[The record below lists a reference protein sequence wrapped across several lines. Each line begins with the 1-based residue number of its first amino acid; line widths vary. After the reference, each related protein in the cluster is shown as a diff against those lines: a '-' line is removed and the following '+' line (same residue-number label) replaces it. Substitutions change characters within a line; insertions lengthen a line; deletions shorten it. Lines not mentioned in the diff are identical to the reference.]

1 MFKRMTVAGIIIA
14 FIIIGLVLQST
25 FYYYP
30 ELSSPWKNSSIKIPV
45 LAYHSVSN
53 SGIKNRFTVSTAEFQ
68 QQMKFLHDE
77 GYKTISLEQFRAILQ
92 GKVKNNGKQILITFD
107 DGYENTYTEAYP
119 IMKQY
124 GYIATLFV
132 ITDWMDGHNYIN
144 WDQAKLLHHSGWDI
158 MPHTKN
164 HKSLPLLTREDQLDE
179 IRSAKQTIEKH
190 LRSKVRVF
198 AYPYGFR
205 DKTTVDILK
214 GNGFDYA
221 FTFENG
227 ITDASQDPLLMKRL
241 IVWGTKSLMSFEEEL
256 QAASKKS

>member
-1 MFKRMTVAGIIIA
+1 MFKRMAVAGIMMA
-14 FIIIGLVLQST
+14 FIILGLVLQST

-45 LAYHSVSN
+45 LAYHSVSKN
-53 SGIKNRFTVSTAEFQ
+53 GTENRFTVSSAEFR
-68 QQMKFLHDE
+68 QQMKYLHDE
-77 GYKTISLEQFRAILQ
+77 GYQTISLQQFRTILQ

-132 ITDWMDGHNYIN
+132 ITDWMDGRNYIN
-144 WDQAKLLHHSGWDI
+144 WDQAKLLHRNGWDI

-164 HKSLPLLTREDQLDE
+164 HKSLPLLTKGDQLDE
-179 IRSAKQTIEKH
+179 ITSAKRNIENH
-190 LRSKVRVF
+190 LHTKVRVF

-214 GNGFDYA
+214 SNGFDYA

-241 IVWGTKSLMSFEEEL
+241 IIWGNKSLASFEENMRRVSEN
-256 QAASKKS
+256 S